1 MLVMMVIGLIT
12 SRVIL
17 QSLGVTDWGV
27 YGVVSGV
34 ITGFMLVTNTVVS
47 ALSRYIT
54 VGLGKGDPVHLKTV
68 FGTSLAIMAG
78 FALLAV
84 LLTETAGLWYL
95 HHQLDI
101 PGDRMGAAFHVLQA
115 SLLVL
120 VVNLCSVPYT
130 SVINAHEH
138 MGAYAWI
145 SLLEAFLKLAVAALV
160 WLSSSDRLIL
170 YGWLLLV
177 AAVISRGAYVLY
189 CRAHFEESRGPLRGS
204 VALAREIGSFTGWN
218 FLGSAAYM
226 LNTQGINQLMNIF
239 FGVGLNAARGV
250 ADKVEQIVRQF
261 ATNIALAVNPQL
273 TKSFVG
279 GNRSYAYTLAC
290 KASKYY
296 FWVLWTLSLPFLFE
310 ADTILRL
317 WLGTVPAHAA
327 LFTRLTLLCFL
338 IDFTPATLT
347 VLELAGGTVK
357 RYYIVTSAV
366 AVAVFPVTWLLYAL
380 GLPAE
385 TGYLV
390 FIGVYVVK
398 SAVMLAVTHRDTG
411 LPVKQYL
418 KEAVLPMLAP
428 SAVTLALVWKFWTL
442 LPEGAWWN
450 FVAVAA
456 AGVLSMAGCTWV
468 YGLTEGEK
476 AYVAS
481 KFKRA

>member
-1 MLVMMVIGLIT
+1 
-12 SRVIL
+12 
-17 QSLGVTDWGV
+17 
-27 YGVVSGV
+27 
-34 ITGFMLVTNTVVS
+34 
-47 ALSRYIT
+47 
-54 VGLGKGDPVHLKTV
+54 
-68 FGTSLAIMAG
+68 
-78 FALLAV
+78 
-84 LLTETAGLWYL
+84 
-95 HHQLDI
+95 
-101 PGDRMGAAFHVLQA
+101 
-115 SLLVL
+115 
-120 VVNLCSVPYT
+120 
-130 SVINAHEH
+130 
-138 MGAYAWI
+138 
-145 SLLEAFLKLAVAALV
+145 
-160 WLSSSDRLIL
+160 
-170 YGWLLLV
+170 
-177 AAVISRGAYVLY
+177 
-189 CRAHFEESRGPLRGS
+189 
-204 VALAREIGSFTGWN
+204 
-218 FLGSAAYM
+218 
-226 LNTQGINQLMNIF
+226 MNIF

-398 SAVMLAVTHRDTG
+398 SVVMLAVTHRDTG

-476 AYVAS
+476 AYVVS